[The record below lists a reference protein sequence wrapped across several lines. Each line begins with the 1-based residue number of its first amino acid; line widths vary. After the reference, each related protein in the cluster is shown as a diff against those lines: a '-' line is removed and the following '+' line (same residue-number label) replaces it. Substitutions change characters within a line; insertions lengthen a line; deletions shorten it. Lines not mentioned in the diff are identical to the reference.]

1 MEINKEITTKE
12 ARALYKESKGRISE
26 SVSSFVT
33 LKNIDKIYPSGNQAV
48 TDFNLEIAKGEFVA
62 LVGPSGCGKSTTLRM
77 IAGLEEITSGE
88 LYIDGI
94 LSNYLP
100 SKERDIAMVF
110 QSYALYP
117 QLNVYDNIAF
127 GLKLRKVDKDTIKE
141 KVFAAAKIL
150 DLGSYL
156 DRKPKEL
163 SGGQMQRVA
172 LGRAI
177 VRDAKLFLMDE
188 PLSNLDAKLRVS
200 MRGEIVRIHE
210 QLNATTI
217 YVTHDQTEA
226 MTMADKIVV
235 MNKGFI
241 QQIGAPMDIYANPNN
256 LFVAT
261 FIGSPAMNLFTVKY
275 DDGKLV
281 FENGTIIEV
290 DKSTQEAHDSFY
302 QEKIK
307 ETNDLLENFES
318 LNPKDISNYLLENNS
333 HLPKTDK
340 TEINQDKKKENVFI
354 KIKNKFKKKSVSENE
369 NLNLEK
375 TQLEELN
382 AHFKE
387 CLTSSHDLTFG
398 IRCED
403 IHISEDEKNA
413 MDFNIEQIEILG
425 SEFILYGKIGNY
437 DAKIKIQGRC
447 NFAPHTSIKVS
458 LNILNSHLFDTT
470 SGINILKNKNEAE
483 KIQN

>member
-1 MEINKEITTKE
+1 MKSNQEITTKE
-12 ARALYKESKGRISE
+12 AKALYRENKGKISE
-26 SVSSFVT
+26 FVESFV
-33 LKNIDKIYPSGNQAV
+33 LMKHIDKVYDSGNRAV
-48 TDFNLEIAKGEFVA
+48 TDFNLEIGKGEFVA

-77 IAGLEEITSGE
+77 IAGLEEISSGE

-100 SKERDIAMVF
+100 SKKRDIAMVF

-127 GLKLRKVDKDTIKE
+127 GLKLRKVDKKVIKE
-141 KVFAAAKIL
+141 KVFEAAKIL
-150 DLGSYL
+150 DLGPYL

-177 VRDAKLFLMDE
+177 VRNSKLFLMDE

-226 MTMADKIVV
+226 MTMADKMVV

-241 QQIGAPMDIYANPNN
+241 QQIGAPMEIYTHPGN

-261 FIGSPAMNLFTVKY
+261 FIGSPAMNLFRVRY
-275 DDGKLV
+275 QAGQLL
-281 FENGTIIEV
+281 FENGYTLDV
-290 DKSTQEAHDSFY
+290 DEETKKTHDRFY
-302 QEKIK
+302 ASKVK
-307 ETNDLLENFES
+307 ETHDLIQNISSFSEKEIERYLDENS
-318 LNPKDISNYLLENNS
+318 S
-333 HLPKTDK
+333 HLLSGGETEISQKRTERIRFFSKIRSRFWKKTDR
-340 TEINQDKKKENVFI
+340 KKENTDLR
-354 KIKNKFKKKSVSENE
+354 KTA
-369 NLNLEK
+369 LES
-375 TQLEELN
+375 LN
-382 AHFKE
+382 AHFNR
-387 CLTSSHDLTFG
+387 CLALDHDLILG

-403 IHISEDEKNA
+403 IAVADNDGWMNFDIG
-413 MDFNIEQIEILG
+413 QIEILG
-425 SEFILYGKIGNY
+425 SEFILYGKIG
-437 DAKIKIQGRC
+437 DSTAKIKIQGQC
-447 NFAPHTSIKVS
+447 GYAPHTTIKVIFN
-458 LNILNSHLFDTT
+458 LTNAHLFDTE
-470 SGINILKNKNEAE
+470 SGISIC
-483 KIQN
+483 

>member
-1 MEINKEITTKE
+1 MEINREITPKE
-12 ARALYKESKGRISE
+12 ARTLYKESKGKISE
-26 SVSSFVT
+26 SVGSFVT
-33 LKNIDKIYPSGNQAV
+33 LKHVNKIYDSGNQAV
-48 TDFNLEIAKGEFVA
+48 TDFNLEIGKGEFVA

-88 LYIDGI
+88 LYIDGV

-127 GLKLRKVDKDTIKE
+127 GLKLRKVDKAIIKE
-141 KVFAAAKIL
+141 KVFEAAKIL
-150 DLGSYL
+150 DLGPYL

-226 MTMADKIVV
+226 MTMSDRIVV

-241 QQIGAPMDIYANPNN
+241 QQIGAPMDIYAYPDN

-261 FIGSPAMNLFTVKY
+261 FIGSPAMNLFKVRYEK
-275 DDGKLV
+275 GNLV
-281 FENGTIIEV
+281 FENGYTLSLDEETR
-290 DKSTQEAHDSFY
+290 KEHDRFY
-302 QEKIK
+302 AEKVRETHDWIQDAARSEK
-307 ETNDLLENFES
+307 EIAAYLSENA
-318 LNPKDISNYLLENNS
+318 S
-333 HLPKTDK
+333 HLPNAAD
-340 TEINQDKKKENVFI
+340 TEMKSQPKQGIFS
-354 KIKNKFKKKSVSENE
+354 KIKGRFGKKSGHPNE
-369 NLNLEK
+369 TAESVRNALEV
-375 TQLEELN
+375 LN
-382 AHFKE
+382 AHFTQ
-387 CLTSSHDLTFG
+387 CLTSGHDLILG

-403 IHISEDEKNA
+403 IRIDEENDRA
-413 MDFNIEQIEILG
+413 MNFDIGQIEILG
-425 SEFILYGKIGNY
+425 SEFILYGNIGAY
-437 DAKIKIQGRC
+437 DAKIKIQGQC
-447 NFAPHTSIKVS
+447 GYAPHTAVKVS
-458 LNILNSHLFDTT
+458 LHLTHAHLFDTV
-470 SGINILKNKNEAE
+470 SGINI
-483 KIQN
+483 IQKRKD